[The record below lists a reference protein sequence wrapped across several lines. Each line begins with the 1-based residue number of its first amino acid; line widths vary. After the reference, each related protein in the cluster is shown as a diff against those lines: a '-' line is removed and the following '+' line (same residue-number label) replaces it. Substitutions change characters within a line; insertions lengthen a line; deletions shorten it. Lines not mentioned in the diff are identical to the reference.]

1 MSLNPPARKEL
12 QAALPSISIIHGE
25 KINHYFCTTSQ
36 GKKQM
41 LFYSDDI
48 FQAYPQCSFSGHK
61 SVAAYEHFDNSATSN
76 NSQWWWAAQKKN
88 QVVWI

>member
-1 MSLNPPARKEL
+1 
-12 QAALPSISIIHGE
+12 
-25 KINHYFCTTSQ
+25 
-36 GKKQM
+36 M